1 MDHHRQW
8 RPSSSADSPS
18 SPANSS
24 DSPPSPTEIALP
36 RSLFQN
42 HSYQFSPDRILEE
55 SFARLRISSNNH
67 LPSSNNHLPSYP
79 SFIDS
84 VPHGGAVGRGCPMGP
99 MPEIN
104 LDWNDQLA
112 GSVGGMRPQ
121 AYCVGSGSRGLE
133 NSFSASYPTSDANE
147 YYSNYDSFLSSRL
160 ARQQEVGKSFPTVPL
175 PNGHGSPFNLQQKH
189 GRFDSRN
196 NIAYLSD
203 SEINSSLSHWVQPSS
218 SLQPIGNLRGSML
231 SLAKNKSGSQLLQ
244 EMMTGLKAEEIALIL
259 SELIEHVSELMLDP
273 FGNYVFQKILEVCT
287 EEQRTQIILTL
298 TKAKFQLVNIS
309 FNMHGARALQK
320 LLEHVTCRNQLAI
333 IISAL
338 SPAVAELIKDIN
350 GHHVVS
356 HCLKQFSEE
365 QNKHLLNE
373 IANHC
378 LEIATDKNG
387 CCLLQQCVDYAGG
400 SIKIRL
406 MCEIVRHVLKLAQDC
421 YGNYVVQH
429 LISLGIASVTEAMLR
444 RLQGVF
450 FHLSCNK
457 YGSNVVEKFLLAS
470 EGLYSTPI
478 ISELLRHSGFPML
491 FVDPFGNFV
500 IRTAVMV
507 SKGDTRQA
515 LLKLIDRDEAVMRT
529 TMHGRKLLNQLEKA
543 KLRSF

>member
-1 MDHHRQW
+1 MDHHRRW
-8 RPSSSADSPS
+8 RPSSFADSPS
-18 SPANSS
+18 SPDNSS
-24 DSPPSPTEIALP
+24 DSPPSPTEIGLP
-36 RSLFQN
+36 GSLFQN
-42 HSYQFSPDRILEE
+42 HRYQFRPERHFEE

-67 LPSSNNHLPSYP
+67 LPSHP

-84 VPHGGAVGRGCPMGP
+84 VPHGGAVERGYPMGP

-104 LDWNDQLA
+104 LDWNDQVA
-112 GSVGGMRPQ
+112 GSVGGRRPQ
-121 AYCVGSGSRGLE
+121 ADCVGSGTWGLE
-133 NSFSASYPTSDANE
+133 NSGSASYPTSDANE
-147 YYSNYDSFLSSRL
+147 YYSNYDCFLSSRF

-175 PNGHGSPFNLQQKH
+175 SNGHGSPFNLQQNH

-203 SEINSSLSHWVQPSS
+203 SEINSSLPHWSQPSS
-218 SLQPIGNLRGSML
+218 SLQPIGDLRGSML
-231 SLAKNKSGSQLLQ
+231 SLAKNQYGSQRLQ

-273 FGNYVFQKILEVCT
+273 FGNYVFQKMLEVCT

-298 TKAKFQLVNIS
+298 TKAKFQLVDIS
-309 FNMHGARALQK
+309 FNMHGARAVQK
-320 LLEHVTCRNQLAI
+320 LLEHVTSRNQIII

-338 SPAVAELIKDIN
+338 SPAVVELIKDIN

-356 HCLKQFSEE
+356 HCLKQFSAE
-365 QNKHLLNE
+365 QNWHLLNE
-373 IANHC
+373 IAIHC
-378 LEIATDKNG
+378 LEIATNKNG

-400 SIKIRL
+400 AIKVRL
-406 MCEIVRHVLKLAQDC
+406 MCEIVRHVLKLAQDF

-429 LISLGIASVTEAMLR
+429 LISLRIARVTEAMLI

-450 FHLSCNK
+450 FHLSRNK

-478 ISELLRHSGFPML
+478 ILELLHHRGFSTL

-507 SKGDTRQA
+507 SKGDIRQA
-515 LLKLIDRDEAVMRT
+515 LLKLIDRKEAVMRN
-529 TMHGRKLLNQLEKA
+529 TMHGRKLLHQLDKA
-543 KLRSF
+543 NLRSF